1 MAKKHTEQ
9 EYLEL
14 EQKYGALTIDYR
26 ILGNQKMDLED
37 EVASL
42 KLAADRRWEILKQ
55 CQETIIKLRDEVD
68 VGHKVYEEVVAENR
82 HLREQILDKME
93 NMCDL
98 SIDLQ
103 EFTKFNQIRD
113 KLADTET
120 NLAIAQD
127 DRKFLKKENARLSV
141 ENTELKKQLDD
152 LQANTAEAIGGM
164 YSGHFSAQEK
174 FAIYV
179 MREIEKIF
187 EPFISKDD
195 NDTEE

>member
-14 EQKYGALTIDYR
+14 EKKFHMALTNI
-26 ILGNQKMDLED
+26 
-37 EVASL
+37 
-42 KLAADRRWEILKQ
+42 
-55 CQETIIKLRDEVD
+55 
-68 VGHKVYEEVVAENR
+68 EEVLVENR
-82 HLREQILDKME
+82 RLKEKLLAELQKICNSSLDTE
-93 NMCDL
+93 
-98 SIDLQ
+98 
-103 EFTKFNQIRD
+103 EFKNFRQIRD
-113 KLADTET
+113 KLADTEK

-152 LQANTAEAIGGM
+152 LQANTAEAIGGL

-195 NDTEE
+195 NDTED